1 METSRITLLPFLSS
15 GEFPDFKQTERLYI
29 ELRLVHM
36 QKYSE
41 TYFLKFIRLQYLYWG
56 MRLLFHT
63 EIPTIEAEDIHTHTH
78 CGGKTTLLEFCHS
91 RGAGLS
97 TVPEKNRSN
106 VPLVSPGLLIG
117 SAEKWDLCS
126 LFCD

>member
-1 METSRITLLPFLSS
+1 MEASRITLLPLSS

-63 EIPTIEAEDIHTHTH
+63 EIPTIGAEDIHTHAH

-97 TVPEKNRSN
+97 S
-106 VPLVSPGLLIG
+106 
-117 SAEKWDLCS
+117 
-126 LFCD
+126 